1 MLVWLT
7 TVPLVLVSFVIVEL
21 LVDVAS
27 PPELGLEPEPE
38 LELSG
43 WRVVAVQFKFILM
56 ARSELIIG
64 VGVC

>member
-27 PPELGLEPEPE
+27 PPELEPELELE

-56 ARSELIIG
+56 ARSELIMG